1 MMSSNAPH
9 KQPSHVTAEAGEVN
23 VDGPDGVATSF
34 TPDAAEETGRR
45 LVDAASEARTQLP
58 GQSA

>member
-9 KQPSHVTAEAGEVN
+9 KQPSHVTAEEGEVN

-34 TPDAAEETGRR
+34 TPDAAEETGHR
-45 LVDAASEARTQLP
+45 LVHAATEAR
-58 GQSA
+58 GQIQRRSA